1 MGYSGITA
9 PEFEDASVA
18 LCAAVS
24 RRNGESVWKDLCD
37 VYLRTARARECHV
50 EVLSAANYGWTT
62 LHQPMI
68 TSGERLYFTLGPRVV
83 YNNSWPLVGTGGV
96 TNQIN

>member
-37 VYLRTARARECHV
+37 VYIRTARDRECSV
-50 EVLSAANYGWTT
+50 VCLSAANYELTT
-62 LHQPMI
+62 LHQPMF
-68 TSGERLYFTLGPRVV
+68 TSGELLYSNLLFQCHC
-83 YNNSWPLVGTGGV
+83 Y
-96 TNQIN
+96 II

>member
-24 RRNGESVWKDLCD
+24 RLNGESVWKDLGEIE
-37 VYLRTARARECHV
+37 LRKGRDGKVQWKCSRLLV
-50 EVLSAANYGWTT
+50 
-62 LHQPMI
+62 
-68 TSGERLYFTLGPRVV
+68 TS
-83 YNNSWPLVGTGGV
+83 
-96 TNQIN
+96 

>member
-24 RRNGESVWKDLCD
+24 RRNGESVWKDLCE
-37 VYLRTARARECHV
+37 VYLRTARARECSV
-50 EVLSAANYGWTT
+50 GWLSAANYELTT
-62 LHQPMI
+62 LHQSMF
-68 TSGERLYFTLGPRVV
+68 TSGERLYSNLLF
-83 YNNSWPLVGTGGV
+83 
-96 TNQIN
+96 QCH